1 MKDTPGLRE
10 SNRGSIYLKGSMPG
24 VISKTGF
31 RSLWNLRWLLVKKL
45 TGLLWASVDL
55 TVEAKAGGK
64 KSMVGV
70 PTGQETPGQNAGG
83 LRQGSCLLGCLQD
96 RLTRNL
102 PAGMPLT
109 LDRRD
114 PYSVPTPS
122 ATGNSGVGARKENK
136 LNRTQKRPPPVNLE
150 LRDSK
155 LITDM
160 WMKCG
165 VHGINWVVPRSQ
177 EHEFRVR

>member
-10 SNRGSIYLKGSMPG
+10 SNQGSIYLKGSMPG

-70 PTGQETPGQNAGG
+70 PTG
-83 LRQGSCLLGCLQD
+83 
-96 RLTRNL
+96 
-102 PAGMPLT
+102 
-109 LDRRD
+109 
-114 PYSVPTPS
+114 
-122 ATGNSGVGARKENK
+122 
-136 LNRTQKRPPPVNLE
+136 
-150 LRDSK
+150 
-155 LITDM
+155 
-160 WMKCG
+160 
-165 VHGINWVVPRSQ
+165 
-177 EHEFRVR
+177 